1 MVELKKQCVDIIE
14 NNLQNKTAPSERIST
29 QCDPVCRSEKETK
42 KRREGG
48 EAPTFNGVSVLQKF
62 GLNSSSVMLSNC

>member
-1 MVELKKQCVDIIE
+1 MCRYYIE
-14 NNLQNKTAPSERIST
+14 HNFLNKIAQSSERIST
-29 QCDPVCRSEKETK
+29 KCDPVRWSEKETK